1 MWSRD
6 ISAIAC
12 ASPGSASLI
21 VTETFSFFTRAI
33 VP

>member
-1 MWSRD
+1 MKSRD

-12 ASPGSASLI
+12 ASPGSARRI
-21 VTETFSFFTRAI
+21 VIEASFMQTI